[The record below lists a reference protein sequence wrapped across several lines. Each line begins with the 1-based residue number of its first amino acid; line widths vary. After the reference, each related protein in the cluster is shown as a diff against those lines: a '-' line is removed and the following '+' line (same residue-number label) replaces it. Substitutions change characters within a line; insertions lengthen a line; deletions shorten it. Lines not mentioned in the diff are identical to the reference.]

1 MNDEYVKELEATVRK
16 FMTPLKDVPFP
27 VVIKALSGFSVIPFG
42 GRSREDKIL
51 LGKLKKGMQIA
62 TDSAYATG
70 IFTDRP
76 NEAGNHIEP
85 FVRSAL
91 TEIGMK
97 ATVPITKQG
106 KHKVAG
112 YPDIE
117 IKDNYNRV
125 TYLEC
130 KTYNFK
136 SKGSSFRTFY
146 FQPSDEFK
154 ITTDA
159 RHLLVGFEIKTA
171 VRSGKTAFV
180 PISWHIY
187 TLEKLRV
194 QVKHEFN
201 ASNKQLY
208 LTDALLA
215 EGSVL
220 NK

>member
-16 FMTPLKDVPFP
+16 FMAPLKDIPFP
-27 VVIKALSGFSVIPFG
+27 VVIKALSGFSVIPFDSG
-42 GRSREDKIL
+42 SKEDRIL
-51 LGKLKKGMQIA
+51 LDKLKKGMQKA
-62 TDSAYATG
+62 TESAYATG
-70 IFTDRP
+70 IITNRP

-91 TEIGMK
+91 TEIGLK

-117 IKDNYNRV
+117 IKDDYNRV

-130 KTYNFK
+130 KTYNLK
-136 SKGSSFRTFY
+136 SKESSFRTFY
-146 FQPSDEFK
+146 FQPSNEFK
-154 ITTDA
+154 ITTNA
-159 RHLLVGFEIKTA
+159 RHLLAGFEIKTA

-208 LTDALLA
+208 LTGALLA
-215 EGSVL
+215 EGSVP